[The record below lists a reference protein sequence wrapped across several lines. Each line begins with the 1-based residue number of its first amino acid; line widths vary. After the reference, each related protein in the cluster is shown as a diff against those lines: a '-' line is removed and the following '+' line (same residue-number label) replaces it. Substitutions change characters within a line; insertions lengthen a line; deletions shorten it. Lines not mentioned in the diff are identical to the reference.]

1 MKKFFAICMIAVLCS
16 LGAYFFVT
24 ASPKPPALD
33 ISAAGQKIPVIQ
45 GSYCSKTFFFSA
57 KCADWAYA
65 PPGKIGVV
73 HEPVEVAPHSVIEID
88 FEKEPVALF
97 VEQWMNERK
106 AKNIKVKNKK
116 ITAPSESGEY
126 VYHLMA
132 NWKQGD
138 GSYVF
143 RIKVK

>member
-1 MKKFFAICMIAVLCS
+1 MKKFFAIWMIAVLCS
-16 LGAYFFVT
+16 LGVCFFVT
-24 ASPKPPALD
+24 DKSKPPALD

-45 GSYCSKTFFFSA
+45 GSYCWKTFFSA
-57 KCADWAYA
+57 KCVDWAYA
-65 PPGKIGVV
+65 PPGKIRGV
-73 HEPVEVAPHSVIEID
+73 HEPVEVAPHSEIEID
-88 FEKEPVALF
+88 FEKEPVSLSA
-97 VEQWMNERK
+97 EQWINEGK

-116 ITAPSESGEY
+116 ITAPSESGVY
-126 VYHLMA
+126 VYQLTA